1 MCDVTHLPFFT
12 NCVPPSQ
19 ALDSVR
25 KVSVSEEDSQAVSGG
40 VVPRE
45 LSEEGCLVTFLTKIV
60 PELDVFWMEIQSRVA
75 VSEYVLLPY
84 SVQVV

>member
-1 MCDVTHLPFFT
+1 M
-12 NCVPPSQ
+12 
-19 ALDSVR
+19 
-25 KVSVSEEDSQAVSGG
+25 SEEHCQAVCRG

-45 LSEEGCLVTFLTKIV
+45 LSEELCLVTAITKIV
-60 PELDVFWMEIQSRVA
+60 PELDILGMKIQPRIA